1 MRGKEFLD
9 KMELLDPEL
18 VQAAAMEPEKPTRR
32 QAVIRFFTGSPPAG
46 EPQSAQ
52 EPGLYS

>member
-32 QAVIRFFTGSPPAG
+32 QAVIRFFT
-46 EPQSAQ
+46 
-52 EPGLYS
+52 LFLFNLRK

>member
-32 QAVIRFFTGSPPAG
+32 QAVIQIGRASCR
-46 EPQSAQ
+46 ERV
-52 EPGLYS
+52 